1 MKSCLE
7 SYESSD
13 QSRDSQ
19 IAAGAGDFKIK
30 WRLIGQNS
38 DEPTTIVGHEA
49 PILSIALDPH
59 ADLIASSSCDG
70 TFRVFRLADQT
81 EVHKEKLWE
90 KSSDVKYAKC
100 PGTVLIEPENGEL
113 FAVLCSDSIRD
124 RFQNSKYQ
132 TCPPTLSHK
141 VGCVLPKVVV
151 SILSHAEVGRN
162 DHPEG
167 APHFSRRYRH
177 V

>member
-1 MKSCLE
+1 MNLRQLSVTRH
-7 SYESSD
+7 
-13 QSRDSQ
+13 RDPRTKTDRCRT
-19 IAAGAGDFKIK
+19 GPGPRKIGGP
-30 WRLIGQNS
+30 WIP
-38 DEPTTIVGHEA
+38 DEA

-70 TFRVFRLADQT
+70 TFRVFRLADQS

-124 RFQNSKYQ
+124 RFQNSKHH
-132 TCPPTLSHK
+132 TK
-141 VGCVLPKVVV
+141 VGCSINLKLV
-151 SILSHAEVGRN
+151 SEL
-162 DHPEG
+162 
-167 APHFSRRYRH
+167 YH
-177 V
+177 VTISLYFTR

>member
-1 MKSCLE
+1 MKLIVATDQWETEAFDWPGLSEDSEHSLFRFAADISCLE

-30 WRLIGQNS
+30 WKLIGQNS
-38 DEPTTIVGHEA
+38 EEPVTIVGHEA

-70 TFRVFRLADQT
+70 TFRVFRLADQS

-124 RFQNSKYQ
+124 RF
-132 TCPPTLSHK
+132 H
-141 VGCVLPKVVV
+141 
-151 SILSHAEVGRN
+151 
-162 DHPEG
+162 
-167 APHFSRRYRH
+167 
-177 V
+177 

>member
-81 EVHKEKLWE
+81 EIHKEKILE

-100 PGTVLIEPENGEL
+100 PGTVLIEPENGDL
-113 FAVLCSDSIRD
+113 LAVLCSDSIRD
-124 RFQNSKYQ
+124 RFQNSKY
-132 TCPPTLSHK
+132 PTHS
-141 VGCVLPKVVV
+141 GAM
-151 SILSHAEVGRN
+151 SHAAYEICIWIFESFPTHIEKGIDVR
-162 DHPEG
+162 
-167 APHFSRRYRH
+167 F
-177 V
+177 VKMI